1 MLPVRKHGAMR
12 AWSRSFPLVV
22 LDYVAILDVG
32 HLSRWAWR
40 FRRGSPRGV
49 LSSCA
54 PLRGL
59 TAHNGFH
66 WFYSNPNA
74 LQVAAQS
81 RDPYKGQGA
90 VFIDRGLLKSLTVV
104 TVFEFIITKLMMPV
118 NSCSAHGVF

>member
-1 MLPVRKHGAMR
+1 MVCGLGC
-12 AWSRSFPLVV
+12 
-22 LDYVAILDVG
+22 G
-32 HLSRWAWR
+32 LSRESSWITSPSLMSAPSQVAWR
-40 FRRGSPRGV
+40 FRWGSPRGV

-81 RDPYKGQGA
+81 RNPCKGQGA

-104 TVFEFIITKLMMPV
+104 TVFEYIITSLVMAV
-118 NSCSAHGVF
+118 NCCLALGILDVLGFHTD